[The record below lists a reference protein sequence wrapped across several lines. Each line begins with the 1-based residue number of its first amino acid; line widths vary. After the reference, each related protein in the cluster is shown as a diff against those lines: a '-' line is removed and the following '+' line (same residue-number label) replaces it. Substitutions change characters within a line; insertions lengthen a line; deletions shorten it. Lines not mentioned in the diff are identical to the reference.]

1 MPFDQAASACNCL
14 ATRQAARRITQF
26 YDRFLAPA
34 SLRTTQYSILAWL
47 SHAGPSTI
55 HALAQAMVMDRTTL
69 GRNILPLER
78 EGLIAIAR
86 NSKDRRS
93 KEVSLTATGRERMK
107 RARDGWREAQR
118 QFEKAFG
125 AKRASELRAILRDVA
140 AADLGE
146 A

>member
-1 MPFDQAASACNCL
+1 M
-14 ATRQAARRITQF
+14 
-26 YDRFLAPA
+26 
-34 SLRTTQYSILAWL
+34 
-47 SHAGPSTI
+47 
-55 HALAQAMVMDRTTL
+55 
-69 GRNILPLER
+69 
-78 EGLIAIAR
+78 IAIAR